1 MTLSGKIVIVTG
13 ASRGIGAESAK
24 EFAKEGATVVLV
36 AQDEKSLTQV
46 ANEIGSQTRVH
57 ALNIAKFEQVEKMI
71 SDTLN
76 EFGKIDV
83 VINNAGKI
91 SPIKRVMD
99 IQIDDWDQVI
109 DVNLKGVFYGC
120 LLYTSP
126 SPRDRSLSRMPSSA

>member
-1 MTLSGKIVIVTG
+1 M
-13 ASRGIGAESAK
+13 
-24 EFAKEGATVVLV
+24 

-46 ANEIGSQTRVH
+46 ANEIGSQARVH

-99 IQIDDWDQVI
+99 IQIAVS
-109 DVNLKGVFYGC
+109 
-120 LLYTSP
+120 YTHLTLPTIYSV
-126 SPRDRSLSRMPSSA
+126 

>member
-13 ASRGIGAESAK
+13 ASRGIGAKSAK

-46 ANEIGSQTRVH
+46 ANEIGSQARVH

-99 IQIDDWDQVI
+99 IQIDEWDQVI
-109 DVNLKGVFYGC
+109 DVNLKGVFYGFK
-120 LLYTSP
+120 LALPKMIENGGGTFVTLRY
-126 SPRDRSLSRMPSSA
+126 